1 MPGLFDNLGFDP
13 SMFDGAQ
20 GLLARLAPS
29 ALAQIGQSTG
39 FDQSGQTPYYGQ
51 SQNVAV
57 GGYQMPVFGQ
67 AQAGDAIPQNAQ
79 PTAGQ
84 LPPGGQVPQPQQAQ
98 QQPSIPS
105 FLQAPSGIGGNLS
118 AGLQGFTNASSPMQ
132 AIGNLIG
139 GLTTGQRTD
148 ATGIK
153 QQNLRAQYASL
164 VPILGPQ
171 KAMLAVLNPDAGK
184 TLLSEALTNKEKYVK
199 IGQDGL
205 GREQYGFVNE
215 RDQTIN
221 GKPVSQ
227 QPVAEQGGGLGNMDL
242 TGPDYLATLPKA
254 QANVV
259 QMMVEGKIQPP
270 SSFALSKPYW
280 QNMLAAAKNYDPTF
294 DATQWSGRVAGVKD
308 FSAGKS
314 SEMVRAANQTLHHVG
329 ALLKSMDDLDNG
341 SYPSLNFV
349 GNAFNEAKGSG
360 APGAFRT
367 NAHAVAE
374 EMSKVFKGSNLSDAE
389 VRQWEQNLT
398 ENMSPEQQRTQIGKL
413 KELLQGSLHALEEK
427 RLASMGP
434 IAAEKAGPIVKE
446 EAQRVLQR
454 IDSWMEGKKGSQA
467 AAPAVP
473 DQAVAALKSNPSL
486 AAQFDAKYGA
496 GASQRALGGH

>member
-1 MPGLFDNLGFDP
+1 MAGLFDNLGFDA
-13 SMFDGAQ
+13 SLFDGAQ

-29 ALAQIGQSTG
+29 ALTQIGQSAG
-39 FDQSGQTPYYGQ
+39 FDQPSQTPNYGQ
-51 SQNVAV
+51 SQNVNI

-67 AQAGDAIPQNAQ
+67 AQANDAIPQNAQ
-79 PTAGQ
+79 PTAGHLSGEQ
-84 LPPGGQVPQPQQAQ
+84 IQQPQQVPQQQ
-98 QQPSIPS
+98 SNIPS
-105 FLQAPSGIGGNLS
+105 FLQSPSGFGANLS
-118 AGLQGFTNASSPMQ
+118 AGFQGFANASSPMQ
-132 AIGNLIG
+132 ALGNLFG
-139 GLTTGQRTD
+139 GLTTGQRSD
-148 ATGIK
+148 ATGIQ

-171 KAMLAVLNPDAGK
+171 KAMLAVLNPEAGK
-184 TLLSEALTNKEKYVK
+184 TLLSEALTNKTKFG
-199 IGQDGL
+199 ITGQDGL
-205 GREQYGFVNE
+205 GRQTYGFINE
-215 RDQTIN
+215 RNQTVN
-221 GKPVSQ
+221 GKPISE
-227 QPVAEQGGGLGNMDL
+227 QPTQDSSGGLGNMDL

-294 DATQWSGRVAGVKD
+294 DATQWSARVAGAKD

-329 ALLKSMDDLDNG
+329 ALLDSMDALHNG
-341 SYPSLNFV
+341 SYPLINRM
-349 GNAFNEAKGSG
+349 GNAIQEAQGSG
-360 APGAFRT
+360 AQGSFRT

-374 EMSKVFKGSNLSDAE
+374 ELSKVFKGSNLSDAE
-389 VRQWEQNLT
+389 VHAWENNLH

-454 IDSWMEGKKGSQA
+454 IDSWMGKKGGSTTTA
-467 AAPAVP
+467 ISAAPLDVGKTTTING
-473 DQAVAALKSNPSL
+473 VTIRRVN
-486 AAQFDAKYGA
+486 
-496 GASQRALGGH
+496 

>member
-1 MPGLFDNLGFDP
+1 MGLFDNLGFDA

-20 GLLARLAPS
+20 GLLARLSPS
-29 ALAQIGQSTG
+29 ALAQLGQSAG
-39 FDQSGQTPYYGQ
+39 FDQSGQTPNYGQ
-51 SQNVAV
+51 SQNVSV
-57 GGYQMPVFGQ
+57 GDYQMPVFGQ

-84 LPPGGQVPQPQQAQ
+84 LPNGQIPQPQQAPQ
-98 QQPSIPS
+98 QQPNIPS

-118 AGLQGFTNASSPMQ
+118 AGLQGFANASSPMQ

-153 QQNLRAQYASL
+153 QENLRAQYASL

-171 KAMLAVLNPDAGK
+171 KAMLAVLNPEAGK
-184 TLLSEALTNKEKYVK
+184 TLLSEALTNKTKFG
-199 IGQDGL
+199 ITGQDGL
-205 GREQYGFVNE
+205 GRQTYGFINE
-215 RDQTIN
+215 RNQTVN
-221 GKPVSQ
+221 GRPISE
-227 QPVAEQGGGLGNMDL
+227 QPTQDSSGGLGNMDL

-254 QANVV
+254 QANTV
-259 QMMVEGKIQPP
+259 QMMVEGKIPPP

-294 DATQWSGRVAGVKD
+294 DATQWSARVAGAKD
-308 FSAGKS
+308 FSSGKS

-329 ALLKSMDDLDNG
+329 ALLDSMDKLNNG
-341 SYPSLNFV
+341 DYPSLNYI
-349 GNAFNEAKGSG
+349 GNAFNEAKGGG

-413 KELLQGSLHALEEK
+413 KELLQGSLHALDEK
-427 RLASMGP
+427 RTASIGP

-454 IDSWMEGKKGSQA
+454 IDNWMEGKKGAQA

-473 DQAVAALKSNPSL
+473 EQAVAALKSNPSL

-496 GASQRALGGH
+496 GASNKVLGQ